1 MCQGPSTL
9 VRMQVWVQEP
19 AGGGGYKNPGSAPG
33 TFGCMI
39 LGLYT
44 HSTHGSSDCV
54 HLGSFGSFLSLSGT
68 PIPLQQFLGRVCKV
82 QMSNL
87 HVEVWLK

>member
-9 VRMQVWVQEP
+9 VRMQAWVQEP
-19 AGGGGYKNPGSAPG
+19 AGGGDYKNPGCAPG
-33 TFGCMI
+33 MFGCKI

-54 HLGSFGSFLSLSGT
+54 HLGSLGSFVSLSGT
-68 PIPLQQFLGRVCKV
+68 LIPLQHFLGRVCKV
-82 QMSNL
+82 QILNL